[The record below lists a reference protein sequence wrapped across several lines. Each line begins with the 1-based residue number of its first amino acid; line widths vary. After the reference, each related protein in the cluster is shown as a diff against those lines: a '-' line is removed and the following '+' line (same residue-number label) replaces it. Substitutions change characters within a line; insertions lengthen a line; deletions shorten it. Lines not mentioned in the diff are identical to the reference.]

1 MSAPKIHVW
10 AIKPAVD
17 GTWTLTSGELWAI
30 TGFEEHGAAAA
41 WIADYLV
48 EFGRMN
54 AQHAAMMANV
64 KEDRER
70 DRMLSVAPLME
81 PDPSKKPN

>member
-1 MSAPKIHVW
+1 MSADKIHVW

-17 GTWTLTSGELWAI
+17 GTWTLTSGEMWAI
-30 TGFEEHGAAAA
+30 TGFEAHGAAAA

-54 AQHAAMMANV
+54 LQHKDMIANM
-64 KEDRER
+64 KEEQEK
-70 DRMLSVAPLME
+70 DRMLSVAPLLE
-81 PDPSKKPN
+81 PDGEPN

>member
-1 MSAPKIHVW
+1 MKIHVW

-17 GTWTLTSGELWAI
+17 DTWTLTSGEVWAI
-30 TGFEEHGAAAA
+30 TGFEAHTDATA
-41 WIADYLV
+41 WLADYMI
-48 EFGRMN
+48 EFARMN
-54 AQHAAMMANV
+54 LQHQAMDALY

-81 PDPSKKPN
+81 PDPDKKPS

>member
-10 AIKPAVD
+10 SVKPAVD
-17 GTWTLTSGELWAI
+17 GNWTLTSGQAWAI
-30 TGFEEHGAAAA
+30 TGFET
-41 WIADYLV
+41 ADDAHLWVANYLV
-48 EFGRMN
+48 EFGRMGM
-54 AQHAAMMANV
+54 QHRDYMEMA

-81 PDPSKKPN
+81 QDPSKKPN